1 MYIMEDLSGV
11 LVTSESSDRDLDN
24 MENNMENNIE
34 NNIESIILNPVF
46 FRNNISVIRDYSN
59 NIISR
64 LNDISI
70 NTFMLSAPPINFIL
84 NKNSTSLIERSSPK
98 KKSIECICCYDTNV
112 TMSIRSYRTC
122 KATPKHNVCK
132 KCFQLSNKADCFYCF
147 PQGKIRRPPRATQ
160 IIDEREL
167 QYIQRNR
174 VVRRNQQTS
183 ISESLESANR
193 FLCFTLTSFFLLW
206 VILSLIAL
214 I

>member
-1 MYIMEDLSGV
+1 MYIMSDLSGV

-24 MENNMENNIE
+24 IE
-34 NNIESIILNPVF
+34 NDIETIIINSSL

-70 NTFMLSAPPINFIL
+70 NTFMLSVPPINFIL

-132 KCFQLSNKADCFYCF
+132 RCFQLSNKSDCFYCF
-147 PQGKIRRPPRATQ
+147 PQGKNRRPPRATQ
-160 IIDEREL
+160 IIDERDFFYNQEMRH
-167 QYIQRNR
+167 IQRNR
-174 VVRRNQQTS
+174 ALRRNQHTL
-183 ISESLESANR
+183 ISESLENVNR
-193 FLCFTLTSFFLLW
+193 FLCFTLTSFFFLW

-214 I
+214 L

>member
-1 MYIMEDLSGV
+1 MYIMSDSSGV
-11 LVTSESSDRDLDN
+11 LVRSESSDRDLD
-24 MENNMENNIE
+24 NIE
-34 NNIESIILNPVF
+34 NNIESIILNSAL

-70 NTFMLSAPPINFIL
+70 NTFMLSVPPINFIL

-132 KCFQLSNKADCFYCF
+132 RCFQLSNKSDCFYCF
-147 PQGKIRRPPRATQ
+147 PQGKNRRPPRATQ
-160 IIDEREL
+160 IIDERDFFYNQEMRH
-167 QYIQRNR
+167 IRRNR
-174 VVRRNQQTS
+174 ELRRNQQTI
-183 ISESLESANR
+183 ISDSLENANR
-193 FLCFTLTSFFLLW
+193 FLCITLSGFVFLW
-206 VILSLIAL
+206 IILSLIAL
-214 I
+214 L